1 MTKRLNN
8 KISQTGFYIQIFA
21 ASLILL
27 WIGIFKFTPSEAKA
41 IQDLVEN
48 HFITFWVYEK
58 FSLQTVSNIIGII
71 EISIALLL
79 LLGFT
84 FRKLW
89 NIAGAGMLIL
99 FSITLS
105 YLFTTPNTFRMVDNI
120 PITDFFILKDLCYLG
135 LGAVLLGYSNN
146 K

>member
-27 WIGIFKFTPSEAKA
+27 WIGIFKFTPSETKA

-79 LLGFT
+79 LLGFI

-89 NIAGAGMLIL
+89 NIAGAGMFIL

-120 PITDFFILKDLCYLG
+120 PITDFTTRSEERRVGKECRSRWSPYH
-135 LGAVLLGYSNN
+135 
-146 K
+146 

>member
-105 YLFTTPNTFRMVDNI
+105 YLFTTPNTFRMVDIYPYN
-120 PITDFFILKDLCYLG
+120 
-135 LGAVLLGYSNN
+135 
-146 K
+146 